1 MRKFHNLKSFNM
13 SGNPCAEMENFRL
26 FVVTF
31 LPEITY
37 YEYVMV
43 QSAERNLGNEVFK

>member
-1 MRKFHNLKSFNM
+1 MA
-13 SGNPCAEMENFRL
+13 GNPCSETEDFRL

-31 LPEITY
+31 LPQITY

-43 QSAERNLGNEVFK
+43 QSHERQLGNEIFKLVSSIF